1 MNQLE
6 QREELVRN
14 VHALSKPLPHEFWA
28 ELKSSGI
35 IPKEAP
41 VDKLDILT

>member
-1 MNQLE
+1 MNQLR

-14 VHALSKPLPHEFWA
+14 VHAISKPLPHESWA

-41 VDKLDILT
+41 VDKLEAVA

>member
-6 QREELVRN
+6 QREELVRK
-14 VHALSKPLPHEFWA
+14 VHAISKPLPHEYWA

-41 VDKLDILT
+41 VDKVDAST